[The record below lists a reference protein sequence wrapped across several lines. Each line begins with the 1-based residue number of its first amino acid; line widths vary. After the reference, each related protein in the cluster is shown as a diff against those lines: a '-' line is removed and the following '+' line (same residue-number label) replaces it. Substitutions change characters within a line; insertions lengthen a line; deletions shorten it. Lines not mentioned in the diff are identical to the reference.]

1 MVVPVLCL
9 PEPDPLAEAMY
20 VGDGPP
26 ALVLSFDLMLE
37 ELLAA
42 AFIVSCSVVVAA
54 SPGSA
59 ESTTVVAVIS

>member
-1 MVVPVLCL
+1 MLCL
-9 PEPDPLAEAMY
+9 PKPDPIVEVMCA
-20 VGDGPP
+20 GDGPLP
-26 ALVLSFDLMLE
+26 LVVFFDPMLE